1 MANAQAHG
9 RYEVVCI
16 GSSAGGLHALSEVLP
31 KLPADLPAAIL
42 VVQHLDPRHESL
54 MADILAR
61 HTKMKA
67 VQATDGE
74 EVREGTIYFAP
85 PDRHMLVEQGTIH
98 LTTTE
103 LVHFVRPSVDLLFDS
118 VAAAYGGRAIGVVL
132 TGSGQDGGL
141 GIQAIRSKGGF
152 TIVQDPA
159 TAESTG
165 MPTTA
170 VATGAVDLIAPLDD
184 IADTI
189 IRMVRSPHTDQK

>member
-1 MANAQAHG
+1 MAKAQAHG
-9 RYEVVCI
+9 KYEVVCI
-16 GSSAGGLHALSEVLP
+16 GSSAGGLRALSEILP
-31 KLPADLPAAIL
+31 KIPADFPVAIL

-74 EVREGTIYFAP
+74 EVRKGTIYFAP
-85 PDRHMLVEQGTIH
+85 PDRHMLVEQNRIT

-103 LVHFVRPSVDLLFDS
+103 LVHFVRPSVDLLFES
-118 VAAAYGGRAIGVVL
+118 VAADYGVRAIGIIL

-141 GIQAIRSKGGF
+141 GVQAIRSKGGF
-152 TIVQDPA
+152 TIVQNPA
-159 TAESTG
+159 SAESTG
-165 MPTTA
+165 MPNTA
-170 VATGAVDLIAPLDD
+170 IATGAVDLIMPLSE

-189 IRMVRSPHTDQK
+189 IRLVYPGHES

>member
-1 MANAQAHG
+1 MAKAQAHG
-9 RYEVVCI
+9 KYEVVCI
-16 GSSAGGLHALSEVLP
+16 GSSAGGLHALSEILP
-31 KLPADLPAAIL
+31 KLPANLPVAIL

-85 PDRHMLVEQGTIH
+85 PDRHMLVEQGTVH

-103 LVHFVRPSVDLLFDS
+103 LVHFVRPSVDLLFES
-118 VAAAYGGRAIGVVL
+118 AAAAYNERAIGVIL
-132 TGSGQDGGL
+132 TGSGHDGGL

-170 VATGAVDLIAPLDD
+170 IATGAVDLIVPLDN
-184 IADTI
+184 IPNTI
-189 IRMVRSPHTDQK
+189 IGLVKSPK